1 VNGTVVTGLFGRP
14 PVRKP
19 ILNCDENVHCTWLN
33 ADVFWP
39 PQDNS
44 STGASG
50 RVILVDIFKGRRWP
64 RTARLARMAHGAWK
78 KHYRHR

>member
-1 VNGTVVTGLFGRP
+1 MA
-14 PVRKP
+14 

-33 ADVFWP
+33 GDVFWP

-44 STGASG
+44 STVASG

-64 RTARLARMAHGAWK
+64 RMGRPARMAHGAWHMAHGK
-78 KHYRHR
+78 SIIGTANPKLRAV